1 MRKIQPINNNLLI
14 KLDEVKEDKTSG
26 GIIIPDTAK
35 ERPQEGDMVALP
47 PDSDIGVS
55 IADRVIYKS
64 FSGTEITFETD
75 SRLRLLEKTSCTH
88 VLLPVMDT
96 FASGISVIIDCY
108 RFLKG

>member
-35 ERPQEGDMVALP
+35 EKSQEGEVIALP

-55 IADRVIYKS
+55 VGDRVMYKS
-64 FSGTEITFETD
+64 FSGTEITFEG
-75 SRLRLLEKTSCTH
+75 EKYLIVPSDDILAKF
-88 VLLPVMDT
+88 VEVD
-96 FASGISVIIDCY
+96 AI
-108 RFLKG
+108 

>member
-35 ERPQEGDMVALP
+35 EKSQEGEVVAVP

-55 IADRVIYKS
+55 VGDRVMYKS
-64 FSGTEITFETD
+64 FSGTEITFEG
-75 SRLRLLEKTSCTH
+75 EKYLIVPSDDILAKF
-88 VLLPVMDT
+88 VEVD
-96 FASGISVIIDCY
+96 AI
-108 RFLKG
+108 

>member
-35 ERPQEGDMVALP
+35 EKSQEGEVIALS

-55 IADRVIYKS
+55 VGDRVMYKS
-64 FSGTEITFETD
+64 FSGTEITFEG
-75 SRLRLLEKTSCTH
+75 EKYLIVPSDDILAKF
-88 VLLPVMDT
+88 VEVD
-96 FASGISVIIDCY
+96 VI
-108 RFLKG
+108 